1 MGTTKDTPIWRLIC
15 LVLLIRSTQTV
26 NPTTSV
32 TIIPTMI
39 TTIPTLSGMNASHN
53 DQVCSTWGNYHFKTF
68 DGDFFQLPS
77 TCNHVV
83 TSLCKSSYEAFN
95 IQMRRQVVD
104 NQPTISKITMK
115 LDGVVVELSKGVVVV
130 NGQTVTL
137 PVSLSGVSIMKTTSN
152 VKVVAKLGLVAVWN
166 KDDSL
171 MIQMNEKYR
180 NQTCGLCGDFNE
192 VQTYNEFIINGGKL
206 SSSDYGNLWK
216 LDGPLEVCEEP
227 TLTSDESC
235 GDEEF
240 CQQLFSS
247 AAFSS
252 CTNYLDKDAFV
263 ETCLADLCHCDN
275 STNSF
280 CLCNTISEYSRQ
292 CVHAGGKP
300 KQWRTEQFCYKTC
313 PDNMEYQEC
322 GSPCVDTCSN
332 PEARQL
338 CEDHC
343 TDGCFCPLGTVFDD
357 VNNSGCIPV
366 SQCLCVHN
374 GQLYKSGESYTS
386 NCKECTCAGG
396 QWACT
401 DKDCPGTCSV
411 EGGSHI
417 NTYDGKAYTFHG
429 GCSYILTKQ
438 CNGTEFT
445 VLGDIVKCGLTDTE
459 TCMRAV
465 TLALSS
471 RSTVI
476 RVQSCGSVFVNQILS
491 QLPLYTAEV
500 TVFKPSSFYIVIQTT
515 LGVQLQIQLS
525 PVMQIY
531 ITAISSYKGTTCGLC
546 GNYNNVQADDFRVI
560 SGLVEGTA
568 VAFANTWK
576 TMSSC
581 PDVKT
586 SFENPCSLSIE
597 NEKYAQHWCSMLS
610 DPKGVFSPC
619 HSEIRP
625 DTYKTNCMYD
635 SCNCEKSED
644 CMCAAVS
651 SYVHACAAEGI
662 QLTGWRDTICNTFA
676 TCPSQTVYTYNM
688 TSCGRTCRSLSMTD
702 QSCQVEFVPVDG
714 CGCAEGTY
722 MDEAGQ
728 CVAPTNCPCYDKGS
742 VVPAGETISRDGAT
756 CTCRQGTLS
765 CTGEAR
771 LFICTLPMVF
781 FNCSTVPPGVSGSE
795 CQKSCKTL
803 DMTCISTECTSGCMC
818 PNGLVSDGNGDC
830 IKEELC
836 PCAHNGATYQAGET
850 LKVDCNTCT
859 CKDRQWQC
867 TTNLCDGVCAI
878 YGEGHYITFD
888 EKRFNFNG
896 NCEYTLIQDY
906 CGNTN
911 GSGSFR
917 VLTENV
923 PCGTKGTTCS
933 KTIKLFLGTSE
944 LILADGA
951 AQVVRSTPEEQFP
964 KQISLLGNY
973 LVIEVKSG
981 LILMWD
987 KKTSLFIKLSPQYQ
1001 GLVCGL
1007 CGNYDGNAN
1016 NDFTTRAQATVVDP
1030 VEFGNSWKVSS
1041 SCPSVSAV
1049 AHPCASNPYRASWAQ
1064 KQCSIINSDVFTA
1077 CQNQVDPSPYYDA
1090 CVRDSCACDSGGD
1103 CECFCTAVAAYAK
1116 ACNEAGACVAWR
1128 TPRICPLFCDYYNPT
1143 GECEWHYKACG
1154 AQCMKTCRNPSGD
1167 CSSLIPALEGCYP
1180 NCPVAQ
1186 PYFNEET
1193 MKCVEREQCGCYDYE
1208 GNQYTNGQNLP
1219 AQNCETCTCTM
1230 TGVSCSYDVN
1240 DCTCLHNGKQHP
1252 YGETLYN
1259 TTDGIGNCIVAVC
1272 ASNGTITRNISPC
1285 QVTTTPVPTTTS
1297 PLTTTTVHAT
1307 TTQTSTTTLK
1317 PTTVFHFSTPEPT
1330 STSTWT
1336 STTMETT
1343 TTTVPTTS
1351 GEESTSTPAE
1361 TSTKEETTTETIA
1374 STKPLKEVTSGPTT
1388 TSTTV
1393 NVETST
1399 STSQPTVT
1407 GEETSGPVVIT
1418 SNPTTSTTTSKAP
1431 TTPTTGGT
1439 STVEETTTETISS
1452 TSTKPPKEVPTGP
1465 TTTSTTVIVET
1476 STSTSQPT
1484 TTGEETTGPVVITS
1498 NPTTLT
1504 TTTIAPTTTKP
1515 TTGGTTTVEETTNET
1530 SPSTKPPKEVT
1541 SGPTTTSTTV
1551 IAETSTSTSQPTA
1564 TGEETSGPVVITSN
1578 PTTLTTTTPTT
1589 GGTTTVEETT
1599 TETISSTATKPPKEV
1614 PTSPTTTSTTVIAE
1628 TSTSTSQPTATGEE
1642 TSGPVVITSNP
1653 TTLTTTTIAP
1663 TTTTPTTGGTT
1674 RIEET
1679 TSESISSTS
1688 TKPPKEVPT
1697 GPTTTSTTVI
1707 VETSTST
1714 SQPTATGE
1722 ETTGPVVITSNP
1734 TTLTTTTIAPTTT
1747 KPTTGGTTTVEE
1759 TTTETISSTSTKP
1772 PKEVPTG
1779 PTTTSTTVIVE
1790 TSTSTSQPTATGEE
1804 TTGPVVIT
1812 SNPTTLTTTTIAPTT
1827 TKPTTG
1833 GTTTVEET
1841 TTETISSTSTKPPKE
1856 VPTGPTT
1863 TSTTVMVET
1872 STSTSQPTATGEET
1886 TGPVVIT
1893 SNPTTL
1899 TTTTIAPTTTKPTT
1913 GGTTTV
1919 EETTN
1924 ETSPSTKPPK
1934 EVTSGPTTTS
1944 TTVIAETSTST
1955 SQPTATGEETSGP
1968 VVITSNPTTLT
1979 TTTIAPTTTKPT
1991 TGGTTTVEETTNETS
2006 PSTKPPKEVTSGP
2019 TTTSTTVI
2027 AETSTSTSQPTATGE
2042 ETSGPVVIT
2051 SNPTT
2056 LTTTTPTTGGTTT
2069 VEETTTETI
2078 SSTATKPPKEVPT
2091 SPTTTS
2097 TTVIAETSTSTSQPT
2112 ATGEETSG
2120 PVVITSNPTTLTT
2133 TTPTTGGTTTV
2144 EETTTETI
2152 SSTSTKPPKEV
2163 TSGPTTT
2170 STTVIVETSTS
2181 TSQPTTTGEETTGPV
2196 VITSNPTTLTTTTI
2210 APTTTT
2216 PTTGGT
2222 TTVEETTNETSP
2234 STKPPKEV
2242 TSGPTT
2248 TSTTVIAE
2256 TSTSTSQPTATGEET
2271 SGPVVITSNP
2281 TTLTTTTPTTGGTT
2295 TVEETTTETISST
2308 STKPP
2313 KEVPT
2318 GPTTTSTTVI
2328 VETSTST
2335 SQPTATGEETTGPVV
2350 ITSNPTTLTTTTIA
2364 PTTTKPTTGGTTTVE
2379 ETTTETI
2386 SSTSTKPPKEVP
2398 TGPTTTS
2405 TTVIVETSTSTSQP
2419 TATGE
2424 ETTGPVVITSNPTTL
2439 TTTTMAPKTTTPTT
2453 GGTTRIEET
2462 TSESISSTSTK
2473 PPKEIPTGPT
2483 TTSTTVIV
2491 ETSTS
2496 TSQPTATGEETSGPV
2511 VITSNPTTLTTTTI
2525 APTTTTPTTGGTTR
2539 IEETTSE
2546 SISSTST
2553 KPPKEVPTGPTT
2565 TSTTV
2570 IVETSTSTS
2579 QPTATGEETSGP
2591 VVITSNPT
2599 TLTTTT
2605 IAPTTTTPTTGG
2617 TTRIEETT
2625 SESISSTSTKPPKEV
2640 PTGPTTTS
2648 TTVIVETSTSTSQPT
2663 ATGEETSGPVV
2674 ITSNPT
2680 TLTTTTIAPTT
2691 TTPTT
2696 GGTTTVEETTTET
2709 ISPTAT
2715 KPPKEVPTGPTTTS
2729 TTGIVE
2735 TSTSTSQPTATG
2747 EETSGPV
2754 VITSNPTTLTT
2765 TTPTTGGTTTVEE
2778 TTTETISSTATKPP
2792 KEVPTG
2798 PTTTSTTVIVE
2809 TSTSTS
2815 QPTTTG
2821 EETTGPVVITSN
2833 PTTLTTTTI
2842 APTTMTPTTG
2852 GTTTVEETTTET
2864 ISPTATKPPK
2874 EVPTG
2879 PTTTSTTVIVETSTS
2894 TSQPATTGE
2903 ETTGPVVITSNPT
2916 TLTTTTIAPTT
2927 MTPTTG
2933 GTTTVEETT
2942 TETISP
2948 TATKP
2953 PKEVPTGPTT
2963 TSTTVIVETS
2973 TSTSQ
2978 PTTTGEETSGPVV
2991 KTSNPTTLTTTTE
3004 VTTPTT
3010 GVTTTVEET
3019 TTETISTTSTKPPK
3033 EATTGPITY
3042 STTAEVVTLT
3052 SQPSTTSIETTEPVV
3067 ITGPL
3072 ETTRN
3077 PSTSPQVIITP
3088 TSQVVTTSQCMCIV
3102 NGTQYLP
3109 GNLVYNVTDG
3119 SGWCFTAYCKAT
3131 CQVEVES
3138 NPCPSSTPPT
3148 VSPTTSEETTTT
3160 PPTTQSSPDCTSIQP
3175 PRKNG
3180 ESWQLNRCT
3189 TAICQDGIV
3198 VQLPVKCKPVEPLQC
3213 ENGRPPVKVY
3223 DSTGCCFTYECEC
3236 VCSGWGGSH
3245 YMTFDGV
3252 YYNFQENCS
3261 YTLVKEINFKYNLTI
3276 IVDNH
3281 YCGNADSGFCPQSLI
3296 IHYNSYEVILTQQ
3309 RSGETTENVV
3319 YVNSKRIYPAYRM
3332 GDIALTSTGVEVVL
3346 EIPDLKVQVSYK
3358 GSSFSINLPYSLFQS
3373 STEGQCGTCDNSQKN
3388 DCQSPNGQ
3396 IQSCSVAASQWLIP
3410 NQDCP
3415 TPPTAP
3421 PPSTSP
3427 TPCKTAVCEIMNS
3440 KVFEECHKAVSPDAF
3455 VQACRSDV
3463 CYNANSSCSSL
3474 EAYASECANKGICIE
3489 WRKFTHGECEHTCP
3503 ATKVYMPCG
3512 PAVEP
3517 TCNTRYNEKYL
3528 NNQTEMINKTKEGC
3542 FCPSKTVLFSTY
3554 SDTCVVSCG
3563 CTGPDGNPQMPGD
3576 TWESG
3581 CQQCTCDMDSVI
3593 VQCQPITC
3601 PTPATPICNET
3612 GSRLVNKTEGCCQKY
3627 TCECDALLCPKVMM
3641 DCQPGWEAII
3651 STSNSS
3657 CCPEYTCVPKGVCV
3671 YNNIEYQPG
3680 AEVPKGTCEN
3690 CICSSTMDPSTKLNN
3705 IVCTNISCDTTCSQ
3719 GFQYQAIPG
3728 QCCGKCVQTSCVV
3741 NMPDKTKHTMQV
3753 NETWSP
3759 PGDKCVMYTCDKS
3772 DDQYIPVEVKTVCPD
3787 FSPEICVPGTE
3798 KTDANGCCKTCTE
3811 RRNVCEMKY
3820 TTTSIVISGC
3830 VTAEPVEINSC
3841 SGNCGTSSMYSAE
3854 ANTMMH
3860 YCSCCQ
3866 EATTSQKEVELL
3878 CPDGSKVKHSY
3889 IHVESCGCHV
3899 TDCDAKTTA
3908 TPGTTRQ
3915 RRRRR

>member
-26 NPTTSV
+26 SPTTSV

-171 MIQMNEKYR
+171 MIEMNDKYR

-252 CTNYLDKDAFV
+252 CTNYLDNDAFV

-300 KQWRTEQFCYKTC
+300 QQWRTEQFCYKTC
-313 PDNMEYQEC
+313 PNNMEYQEC

-332 PEARQL
+332 PETRQL

-343 TDGCFCPLGTVFDD
+343 TGGCFCPLGTVFDD

-366 SQCLCVHN
+366 SECLCVHN
-374 GQLYKSGESYTS
+374 RQVYKSGESYTS

-429 GCSYILTKQ
+429 DCSYILTKQ

-500 TVFKPSSFYIVIQTT
+500 TIFKPSSFYIIIQTT

-525 PVMQIY
+525 PVMQIF

-944 LILADGA
+944 LILADGT

-1180 NCPVAQ
+1180 NCPAAQ

-1272 ASNGTITRNISPC
+1272 AANGTITRNISPC

-1330 STSTWT
+1330 STWS

-1343 TTTVPTTS
+1343 PEITIGTITSSLNPSTTTSGASTVTIPNPTTVTTTTTVPSTTA
-1351 GEESTSTPAE
+1351 TSTTAE
-1361 TSTKEETTTETIA
+1361 TSTMEETTTKTII
-1374 STKPLKEVTSGPTT
+1374 STKPPKVVTTGTRTT
-1388 TSTTV
+1388 TSHVTTKPSVTKIESITKTLPYFTGTMWPLTTTTQPSTTTESVITGGILTTEPTSQITNTTTSGIFTHNTVSSSSTV
-1393 NVETST
+1393 NVEAST
-1399 STSQPTVT
+1399 STSQP
-1407 GEETSGPVVIT
+1407 S
-1418 SNPTTSTTTSKAP
+1418 TSTYTTKAP
-1431 TTPTTGGT
+1431 TTNAEVTTY
-1439 STVEETTTETISS
+1439 TTTERS
-1452 TSTKPPKEVPTGP
+1452 TQPPKIVTAGP
-1465 TTTSTTVIVET
+1465 TTTYTTVIVET

-1484 TTGEETTGPVVITS
+1484 TTS
-1498 NPTTLT
+1498 
-1504 TTTIAPTTTKP
+1504 
-1515 TTGGTTTVEETTNET
+1515 
-1530 SPSTKPPKEVT
+1530 
-1541 SGPTTTSTTV
+1541 
-1551 IAETSTSTSQPTA
+1551 
-1564 TGEETSGPVVITSN
+1564 
-1578 PTTLTTTTPTT
+1578 
-1589 GGTTTVEETT
+1589 
-1599 TETISSTATKPPKEV
+1599 
-1614 PTSPTTTSTTVIAE
+1614 
-1628 TSTSTSQPTATGEE
+1628 
-1642 TSGPVVITSNP
+1642 
-1653 TTLTTTTIAP
+1653 
-1663 TTTTPTTGGTT
+1663 
-1674 RIEET
+1674 
-1679 TSESISSTS
+1679 
-1688 TKPPKEVPT
+1688 
-1697 GPTTTSTTVI
+1697 
-1707 VETSTST
+1707 
-1714 SQPTATGE
+1714 
-1722 ETTGPVVITSNP
+1722 
-1734 TTLTTTTIAPTTT
+1734 
-1747 KPTTGGTTTVEE
+1747 
-1759 TTTETISSTSTKP
+1759 
-1772 PKEVPTG
+1772 
-1779 PTTTSTTVIVE
+1779 
-1790 TSTSTSQPTATGEE
+1790 
-1804 TTGPVVIT
+1804 
-1812 SNPTTLTTTTIAPTT
+1812 
-1827 TKPTTG
+1827 
-1833 GTTTVEET
+1833 
-1841 TTETISSTSTKPPKE
+1841 
-1856 VPTGPTT
+1856 
-1863 TSTTVMVET
+1863 
-1872 STSTSQPTATGEET
+1872 
-1886 TGPVVIT
+1886 
-1893 SNPTTL
+1893 
-1899 TTTTIAPTTTKPTT
+1899 
-1913 GGTTTV
+1913 
-1919 EETTN
+1919 
-1924 ETSPSTKPPK
+1924 
-1934 EVTSGPTTTS
+1934 
-1944 TTVIAETSTST
+1944 
-1955 SQPTATGEETSGP
+1955 
-1968 VVITSNPTTLT
+1968 
-1979 TTTIAPTTTKPT
+1979 
-1991 TGGTTTVEETTNETS
+1991 
-2006 PSTKPPKEVTSGP
+2006 
-2019 TTTSTTVI
+2019 
-2027 AETSTSTSQPTATGE
+2027 
-2042 ETSGPVVIT
+2042 
-2051 SNPTT
+2051 
-2056 LTTTTPTTGGTTT
+2056 
-2069 VEETTTETI
+2069 
-2078 SSTATKPPKEVPT
+2078 
-2091 SPTTTS
+2091 
-2097 TTVIAETSTSTSQPT
+2097 
-2112 ATGEETSG
+2112 
-2120 PVVITSNPTTLTT
+2120 
-2133 TTPTTGGTTTV
+2133 
-2144 EETTTETI
+2144 
-2152 SSTSTKPPKEV
+2152 
-2163 TSGPTTT
+2163 
-2170 STTVIVETSTS
+2170 
-2181 TSQPTTTGEETTGPV
+2181 EETTGPV

-2222 TTVEETTNETSP
+2222 TTGEETTNETSP
-2234 STKPPKEV
+2234 S
-2242 TSGPTT
+2242 
-2248 TSTTVIAE
+2248 
-2256 TSTSTSQPTATGEET
+2256 
-2271 SGPVVITSNP
+2271 
-2281 TTLTTTTPTTGGTT
+2281 
-2295 TVEETTTETISST
+2295 
-2308 STKPP
+2308 
-2313 KEVPT
+2313 
-2318 GPTTTSTTVI
+2318 
-2328 VETSTST
+2328 
-2335 SQPTATGEETTGPVV
+2335 
-2350 ITSNPTTLTTTTIA
+2350 
-2364 PTTTKPTTGGTTTVE
+2364 
-2379 ETTTETI
+2379 
-2386 SSTSTKPPKEVP
+2386 
-2398 TGPTTTS
+2398 
-2405 TTVIVETSTSTSQP
+2405 
-2419 TATGE
+2419 
-2424 ETTGPVVITSNPTTL
+2424 
-2439 TTTTMAPKTTTPTT
+2439 
-2453 GGTTRIEET
+2453 
-2462 TSESISSTSTK
+2462 
-2473 PPKEIPTGPT
+2473 
-2483 TTSTTVIV
+2483 
-2491 ETSTS
+2491 
-2496 TSQPTATGEETSGPV
+2496 
-2511 VITSNPTTLTTTTI
+2511 
-2525 APTTTTPTTGGTTR
+2525 
-2539 IEETTSE
+2539 
-2546 SISSTST
+2546 
-2553 KPPKEVPTGPTT
+2553 
-2565 TSTTV
+2565 
-2570 IVETSTSTS
+2570 
-2579 QPTATGEETSGP
+2579 
-2591 VVITSNPT
+2591 
-2599 TLTTTT
+2599 
-2605 IAPTTTTPTTGG
+2605 
-2617 TTRIEETT
+2617 
-2625 SESISSTSTKPPKEV
+2625 
-2640 PTGPTTTS
+2640 
-2648 TTVIVETSTSTSQPT
+2648 
-2663 ATGEETSGPVV
+2663 
-2674 ITSNPT
+2674 
-2680 TLTTTTIAPTT
+2680 
-2691 TTPTT
+2691 
-2696 GGTTTVEETTTET
+2696 
-2709 ISPTAT
+2709 
-2715 KPPKEVPTGPTTTS
+2715 
-2729 TTGIVE
+2729 
-2735 TSTSTSQPTATG
+2735 
-2747 EETSGPV
+2747 
-2754 VITSNPTTLTT
+2754 
-2765 TTPTTGGTTTVEE
+2765 
-2778 TTTETISSTATKPP
+2778 
-2792 KEVPTG
+2792 
-2798 PTTTSTTVIVE
+2798 
-2809 TSTSTS
+2809 
-2815 QPTTTG
+2815 
-2821 EETTGPVVITSN
+2821 
-2833 PTTLTTTTI
+2833 
-2842 APTTMTPTTG
+2842 
-2852 GTTTVEETTTET
+2852 
-2864 ISPTATKPPK
+2864 TKPPK

-2927 MTPTTG
+2927 TTPTTG

-2942 TETISP
+2942 NETSP
-2948 TATKP
+2948 STSTKPPKEVPTGPTTTSTTVIAETSTSTSQSTTTGEETTGPVVITSNPTTLTTTTIAPTTTTPTTGGTTTVEETTNETSPSTSTKPPKEVPTGPTTTSTTVIAETSTSTSQSTTTGEETTGPVVITSNPTTLTTTTIAPTTTTPTTGGTTTVEETTNETSPSTSTKP

-2978 PTTTGEETSGPVV
+2978 PATTGEETTGPVVITSNPTTLTTTTIAPTTTTPTTGGTTTVEETTNETSPSTSTKPPKEVPTGPTTTSTTVIAETSTSTSQSTTTGEETTGPVVITSNPTTVTTTTIAPTATTPTTGGTTTVEETTTETSPSTSTKPPKEVPTGPTTTSTTVIAETSTSTSQPTTTGEETTGPVVITSNPTTLTTTTIAPTATTPTTGGTTTGEETTNETSPSTKPPKEVPTGPTTTSTTVIVETSTSTSQPATTGEETTGPVVITSNPTTLTTTTIAPTTTTPTTGGTTTVEETTNETSPSTSTKPPKEVPTGPTTTYTTVIVETSTSTSQPTATGEETTGPVVITSNPTTLTTTIAPTTTTPTTGGTTTVEETTNETSPSTSTTPPKEVPTGPTTTSTTVIAETSTSTSQSTTTGEETTGPVVITSNPTTLTTTTIAPTTTTPTTGGTTTVEETTNETSPSTKPPKEVPTGPTITSTTVIAETSTSTSQSTTTGEETTGPVVITSNPTTLTTTTIAPTTTTPTTGGTTTVEETTTETISTSSTKPPKEVTSGPTTSSTVIVKTSTSTSQPTTTGEETSGPVV
-2991 KTSNPTTLTTTTE
+2991 ITSNPTTLTTTTE

-3010 GVTTTVEET
+3010 GGTTTVEET
-3019 TTETISTTSTKPPK
+3019 TTETIPSTSTKPPK

-3052 SQPSTTSIETTEPVV
+3052 SQPSTTSTETTEPVV

-3528 NNQTEMINKTKEGC
+3528 NNQTQMINKTKEGC

-3612 GSRLVNKTEGCCQKY
+3612 GYRLVNKTEGCCQKY

-3908 TPGTTRQ
+3908 APGTTRK